1 MSHSDTYDSVST
13 HDVDDV
19 NTVNTVNTATNTA
32 NTASSSSVNT
42 ATNSTVKSR
51 KKHHV
56 NIRGNIKKIS
66 VIKDTDSDSDYNSGS
81 TNKETYV
88 DDFMSIDDVKSNDD
102 VVSSVNTHNII
113 DTINSAYSLWLTK
126 NKGSESRMYL
136 LDTERIMLNNWLKKT
151 HIYRKATYRANIY
164 YKQWDTFLGII
175 PIILNAIIIL
185 MDSYEFIYTE
195 AKIITII
202 TFAAL
207 AVSTIFSSVH
217 SFLKLSKQGES
228 MRHVSDKLMQVYLQI
243 QIYLAQSTEPLI
255 PPVKFIEIVYKDIV
269 ALMEE
274 SGNIPIGIM
283 VRYHARLQELDT
295 ANLETFT

>member
-1 MSHSDTYDSVST
+1 MSYSDTYNSAST
-13 HDVDDV
+13 HTCDTDDVDVDV
-19 NTVNTVNTATNTA
+19 NTVNTPITSNTTNTVNTAGNRDVITA
-32 NTASSSSVNT
+32 H
-42 ATNSTVKSR
+42 
-51 KKHHV
+51 KKQHV

-66 VIKDTDSDSDYNSGS
+66 VIKDTNSDNYSSD
-81 TNKETYV
+81 TNIETYA
-88 DDFMSIDDVKSNDD
+88 DDFMSIDDVMSIDD
-102 VVSSVNTHNII
+102 TGNSLNTHNII
-113 DTINSAYSLWLTK
+113 DTINSTYSLWLTK

-136 LDTERIMLNNWLKKT
+136 LDAERIMLNNWLKKT

-202 TFAAL
+202 TFAML